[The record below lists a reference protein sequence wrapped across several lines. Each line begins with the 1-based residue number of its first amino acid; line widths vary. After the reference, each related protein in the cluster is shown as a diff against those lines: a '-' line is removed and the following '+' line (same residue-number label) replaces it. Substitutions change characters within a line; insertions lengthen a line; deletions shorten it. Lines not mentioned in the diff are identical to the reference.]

1 MVAPPATLIL
11 APDSDVSI
19 ATNKQKSQ
27 TLKPPKKNGKLK
39 QNKV

>member
-19 ATNKQKSQ
+19 AANKQKSQ
-27 TLKPPKKNGKLK
+27 NH
-39 QNKV
+39 